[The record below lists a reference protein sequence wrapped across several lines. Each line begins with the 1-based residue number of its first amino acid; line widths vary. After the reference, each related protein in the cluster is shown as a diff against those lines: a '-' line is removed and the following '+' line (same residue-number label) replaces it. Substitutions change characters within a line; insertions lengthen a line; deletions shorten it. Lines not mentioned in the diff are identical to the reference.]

1 MSNTSSFKYLYSL
14 VFKNNGD
21 FSKVPDKIKKTP
33 IKCIVKESYPYFLVG
48 DDYFYIPAYFTKK
61 AVDSFKSGS
70 NVNITDLRSKV
81 IVINDWSL
89 ELARVKSAD
98 VFTSY
103 GGIELKLV
111 ANSFSLAPSK
121 DQGIKL
127 NRQPINL
134 YRDTEM
140 KTLINQFIWSAQGKA
155 VAGAKGDSMPDIS
168 KLSGKGNVSQG
179 IVKIGSGETFSD
191 FGFKESKTSTVDVSS
206 LGRPAG
212 KASAK
217 SARPAVK
224 GGLVAKKKTI
234 AKAGKV
240 GAASKALARGTPGG
254 KGTVGKKST
263 GRGGRTPGM
272 DESGK
277 ATTDVKTMAK
287 FRRMMEWHKKQKGK
301 K

>member
-1 MSNTSSFKYLYSL
+1 MSTSSFKYLYSL

-33 IKCIVKESYPYFLVG
+33 IKCFVKESYPYFLVG
-48 DDYFYIPAYFTKK
+48 DDYFYIPCYFTKK

-70 NVNITDLRSKV
+70 NTSITDLRSKV
-81 IVINDWSL
+81 IVISDWTL
-89 ELARVKSAD
+89 ELARVKSSD

-111 ANSFSLAPSK
+111 VNSFSVAPSK
-121 DQGIKL
+121 DQGIVLK
-127 NRQPINL
+127 RQPVNL
-134 YRDTEM
+134 YRDNEM
-140 KTLINQFIWSAQGKA
+140 KTLINHFIWSAQGKA
-155 VAGAKGDSMPDIS
+155 IAGAKGDSMPDIA

-179 IVKIGSGETFSD
+179 IVKFGSGENFSD

-206 LGRPAG
+206 LGRPGG

-217 SARPAVK
+217 AARPTVK
-224 GGLVAKKKTI
+224 GGLVAKKKAI
-234 AKAGKV
+234 SKAGKV
-240 GAASKALARGTPGG
+240 ASVVKALARSSSG

-263 GRGGRTPGM
+263 ARGGKTPGR

-277 ATTDVKTMAK
+277 ATTDMKTMAK
-287 FRRMMEWHKKQKGK
+287 FRKMMEWHKKQKGGRK
-301 K
+301 